1 MNIKVAAFTVSE
13 KYIYTIICVTTD
25 REAVSRFVYMYFDIH
40 TDLVHK
46 IPGLLNAYVIL
57 QITDVVINLMHRAFF
72 NSSYLYAGKLRMIF
86 VSDFCF
92 KITIFR
98 NLFHKSCHK
107 IKP

>member
-40 TDLVHK
+40 TDLVHE

-86 VSDFCF
+86 VF
-92 KITIFR
+92 
-98 NLFHKSCHK
+98 
-107 IKP
+107 